1 MKTYQLG
8 RRGYLGNESTQEEF
22 MSNFCD
28 NCGAQVKPGAKFCG
42 QCGNRMAQAGG
53 SPSAP
58 RATGTVRPSARAA
71 TPPPP
76 AQSWN
81 PTAPTYGASEPYS
94 AAGASPPPMQ
104 SVPDVPPPPQY
115 WDSYDYPS
123 VDPARPRDWI
133 EKSERG
139 PQASSSYSASPPTPT
154 FRPSDASRPL
164 PALSFGAGPT
174 APAGVREKARDIARS
189 FAISA
194 AGIVLVP
201 LPFSDLVFLMP
212 IQTAMILSIG
222 KAYNIKD
229 PPEKTLAHISA
240 ACGASVFGQITTL
253 FVANLIPIIGKLV
266 SAPFVYG
273 WTYGLGEVAIRYFEA
288 QGQLQGDE
296 LKDVFRK
303 VSKDA
308 TRAFRK
314 NDVKNVEESFSHLR
328 DHLSEEE
335 YQKLRKRFS

>member
-1 MKTYQLG
+1 METNHEKA
-8 RRGYLGNESTQEEF
+8 
-22 MSNFCD
+22 MSKYCD
-28 NCGAQVKPGAKFCG
+28 NCGAQAKPGAKFCG
-42 QCGNRMAQAGG
+42 QCGNRIPQDSAAN
-53 SPSAP
+53 PVVSAP
-58 RATGTVRPSARAA
+58 SHVGTVRPSAGQR
-71 TPPPP
+71 TDEW
-76 AQSWN
+76 S
-81 PTAPTYGASEPYS
+81 
-94 AAGASPPPMQ
+94 SPPPMG
-104 SVPDVPPPPQY
+104 SVPDGPPPPQY
-115 WDSYDYPS
+115 WESYDYPS
-123 VDPARPRDWI
+123 VDPNRPRDWI

-139 PQASSSYSASPPTPT
+139 PNPPPPTHNPVPT
-154 FRPSDASRPL
+154 FRASDASRPL
-164 PALSFGAGPT
+164 PPLSFGGATPPMG
-174 APAGVREKARDIARS
+174 AREKARDIARS

-288 QGQLQGDE
+288 QGELQGDE

-303 VSKDA
+303 VSRDA

-314 NDVKNVEESFSHLR
+314 NDVKDVESSFSHLR
-328 DHLSEEE
+328 DHLPEEE

>member
-1 MKTYQLG
+1 
-8 RRGYLGNESTQEEF
+8 
-22 MSNFCD
+22 MSKYCD
-28 NCGAQVKPGAKFCG
+28 NCGAQAKPGAKFCG
-42 QCGNRMAQAGG
+42 QCGNRIPQEPANSPIVSSSPQQA
-53 SPSAP
+53 S
-58 RATGTVRPSARAA
+58 TVRPSAG
-71 TPPPP
+71 
-76 AQSWN
+76 QQQGW
-81 PTAPTYGASEPYS
+81 S
-94 AAGASPPPMQ
+94 APPPME
-104 SVPDVPPPPQY
+104 SVPDGPPPPQY
-115 WDSYDYPS
+115 WESYDYPS
-123 VDPARPRDWI
+123 VDPNRPRDWI

-139 PQASSSYSASPPTPT
+139 PHAPPPPMNPVPT
-154 FRPSDASRPL
+154 FRATDASRPL
-164 PALSFGAGPT
+164 PPLSFGGSQ
-174 APAGVREKARDIARS
+174 APMGAREKARDIARS

-222 KAYNIKD
+222 KAYNVKD

-288 QGQLQGDE
+288 QGELQGDE

-303 VSKDA
+303 VSRDA

-314 NDVKNVEESFSHLR
+314 SDVKDVDSSFAHLR
-328 DHLSEEE
+328 DHLPEEE

>member
-1 MKTYQLG
+1 
-8 RRGYLGNESTQEEF
+8 
-22 MSNFCD
+22 MSKYCD
-28 NCGAQVKPGAKFCG
+28 NCGALVKEGAKFCG
-42 QCGNRMAQAGG
+42 QCGNRMPQVE
-53 SPSAP
+53 
-58 RATGTVRPSARAA
+58 TVRPS
-71 TPPPP
+71 TP
-76 AQSWN
+76 QETW
-81 PTAPTYGASEPYS
+81 
-94 AAGASPPPMQ
+94 ASPPPME
-104 SVPDVPPPPQY
+104 SVGEQPPPPQY
-115 WDSYDYPS
+115 WESYDYPS
-123 VDPARPRDWI
+123 VDPNRPRDWI

-139 PQASSSYSASPPTPT
+139 PEAPPAPSSAPR

-164 PALSFGAGPT
+164 PPLSFGGS
-174 APAGVREKARDIARS
+174 APSGAREKARDIARS

-222 KAYNIKD
+222 KAYNVKD

-288 QGQLQGDE
+288 QGELQGEE
-296 LKDVFRK
+296 LKDVFKK
-303 VSKDA
+303 VSRDA

-314 NDVKNVEESFSHLR
+314 KEVVDVEQSFTHLR

-335 YQKLRKRFS
+335 YEKLRKRFS

>member
-1 MKTYQLG
+1 
-8 RRGYLGNESTQEEF
+8 
-22 MSNFCD
+22 MSNYCD
-28 NCGAQVKPGAKFCG
+28 NCGAQVKEGAKFCG
-42 QCGNRMAQAGG
+42 QCGNRMPQ
-53 SPSAP
+53 S
-58 RATGTVRPSARAA
+58 GTVRPSA
-71 TPPPP
+71 P
-76 AQSWN
+76 QEDWS
-81 PTAPTYGASEPYS
+81 
-94 AAGASPPPMQ
+94 SPPPME
-104 SVPDVPPPPQY
+104 SVGEQPPPPQY
-115 WDSYDYPS
+115 WESYDYPS
-123 VDPARPRDWI
+123 VDPNRPRDWI

-139 PQASSSYSASPPTPT
+139 PEAPPPPSNAPR

-164 PALSFGAGPT
+164 PPLSFGGS
-174 APAGVREKARDIARS
+174 APNGAREKARDIARS

-288 QGQLQGDE
+288 QGELQGDE
-296 LKDVFRK
+296 LKDVFKK
-303 VSKDA
+303 VSRDA

-314 NDVKNVEESFSHLR
+314 KDIADTEQSFSHLR

-335 YQKLRKRFS
+335 YEKLRKRFS

>member
-1 MKTYQLG
+1 M
-8 RRGYLGNESTQEEF
+8 
-22 MSNFCD
+22 
-28 NCGAQVKPGAKFCG
+28 
-42 QCGNRMAQAGG
+42 
-53 SPSAP
+53 
-58 RATGTVRPSARAA
+58 
-71 TPPPP
+71 
-76 AQSWN
+76 
-81 PTAPTYGASEPYS
+81 
-94 AAGASPPPMQ
+94 
-104 SVPDVPPPPQY
+104 PDQPPPPQY
-115 WDSYDYPS
+115 WESYDYPS
-123 VDPARPRDWI
+123 VDPNSPRDWI
-133 EKSERG
+133 EKSKQDPRA
-139 PQASSSYSASPPTPT
+139 ASSSPPPTPK

-164 PALSFGAGPT
+164 PPLSFGGPP
-174 APAGVREKARDIARS
+174 APVGAREKARDIARS

-222 KAYNIKD
+222 KAYNVKD

-288 QGQLQGDE
+288 QGEMQGDE
-296 LKDVFRK
+296 LKEVFKK

-314 NDVKNVEESFSHLR
+314 SDVRNVEESFAHLK

-335 YQKLRKRFS
+335 YEKLRKRFS

>member
-1 MKTYQLG
+1 
-8 RRGYLGNESTQEEF
+8 
-22 MSNFCD
+22 MSKYCD
-28 NCGAQVKPGAKFCG
+28 NCGAQAKPGAKFCG
-42 QCGNRMAQAGG
+42 QCGNRIPQEPAS
-53 SPSAP
+53 SPVVSTP
-58 RATGTVRPSARAA
+58 PQVGTVRPSAGQNQD
-71 TPPPP
+71 TW
-76 AQSWN
+76 S
-81 PTAPTYGASEPYS
+81 
-94 AAGASPPPMQ
+94 SPPPMGP
-104 SVPDVPPPPQY
+104 VPDGPPPPQY
-115 WDSYDYPS
+115 WESYDYPS
-123 VDPARPRDWI
+123 VDPNRPRDWI

-139 PQASSSYSASPPTPT
+139 PTPPPPPTHPVPT
-154 FRPSDASRPL
+154 FRASDASRPL
-164 PALSFGAGPT
+164 PPLSFGGA
-174 APAGVREKARDIARS
+174 APPMGAREKARDIARS

-288 QGQLQGDE
+288 QGELQGDE

-303 VSKDA
+303 VSRDA

-314 NDVKNVEESFSHLR
+314 NDVKDVESSFSHLR
-328 DHLSEEE
+328 DHLPEEE

>member
-1 MKTYQLG
+1 
-8 RRGYLGNESTQEEF
+8 
-22 MSNFCD
+22 
-28 NCGAQVKPGAKFCG
+28 
-42 QCGNRMAQAGG
+42 
-53 SPSAP
+53 
-58 RATGTVRPSARAA
+58 
-71 TPPPP
+71 
-76 AQSWN
+76 
-81 PTAPTYGASEPYS
+81 
-94 AAGASPPPMQ
+94 
-104 SVPDVPPPPQY
+104 
-115 WDSYDYPS
+115 
-123 VDPARPRDWI
+123 
-133 EKSERG
+133 
-139 PQASSSYSASPPTPT
+139 
-154 FRPSDASRPL
+154 
-164 PALSFGAGPT
+164 LSFGGAQ
-174 APAGVREKARDIARS
+174 APSGAREKARDIARS

-222 KAYNIKD
+222 KAYNVKD

-288 QGQLQGDE
+288 QGELQGDE

-303 VSKDA
+303 VSRDA

-314 NDVKNVEESFSHLR
+314 NDVRDADASFAHLR
-328 DHLSEEE
+328 DHLPEEE

>member
-1 MKTYQLG
+1 
-8 RRGYLGNESTQEEF
+8 

-28 NCGAQVKPGAKFCG
+28 NCGAELRESAKFCG
-42 QCGNRMAQAGG
+42 QCGHKTVPAQ
-53 SPSAP
+53 SPGPSYVP
-58 RATGTVRPSARAA
+58 PVEPSRPSGTVRPSYGETSAA
-71 TPPPP
+71 HQPPPL
-76 AQSWN
+76 
-81 PTAPTYGASEPYS
+81 G
-94 AAGASPPPMQ
+94 
-104 SVPDVPPPPQY
+104 SVGDQPPPPQY
-115 WDSYDYPS
+115 WESYDYPS
-123 VDPARPRDWI
+123 VDPNSPRDWI
-133 EKSERG
+133 EKSEKG
-139 PQASSSYSASPPTPT
+139 PQQGQDAHRQPHTPR

-164 PALSFGAGPT
+164 PPLSFGGGSQ
-174 APAGVREKARDIARS
+174 APAGAREKARDIARS

-212 IQTAMILSIG
+212 IQTAMVLSIG
-222 KAYNIKD
+222 KAYNVKD

-288 QGQLQGDE
+288 QGELQGDE
-296 LKDVFRK
+296 LKAVFKK
-303 VSKDA
+303 VSRDA

-314 NDVKNVEESFSHLR
+314 DEVKSVDDSFTHLR
-328 DHLSEEE
+328 DHLSPEE
-335 YQKLRKRFS
+335 YEKLRKRFS

>member
-1 MKTYQLG
+1 
-8 RRGYLGNESTQEEF
+8 
-22 MSNFCD
+22 MSKYCD
-28 NCGAQVKPGAKFCG
+28 NCGAQAKPGAKFCG
-42 QCGNRMAQAGG
+42 QCGNRIPQEPTCA
-53 SPSAP
+53 PSYPAP
-58 RATGTVRPSARAA
+58 AAPGGTVRPSAGQ
-71 TPPPP
+71 TP
-76 AQSWN
+76 SF
-81 PTAPTYGASEPYS
+81 S
-94 AAGASPPPMQ
+94 SPPPMDTI
-104 SVPDVPPPPQY
+104 PDGPPPPQY
-115 WDSYDYPS
+115 WESYDYPS
-123 VDPARPRDWI
+123 VDPNRPRDWI

-139 PQASSSYSASPPTPT
+139 PGAPPASTPVPT
-154 FRPSDASRPL
+154 FRASAASRPL
-164 PALSFGAGPT
+164 PPLSFGGAQ
-174 APAGVREKARDIARS
+174 APQGAREKARDIARS

-222 KAYNIKD
+222 KAYNVKD

-288 QGQLQGDE
+288 QGELQGDE

-303 VSKDA
+303 VSRDA

-314 NDVKNVEESFSHLR
+314 NDVKDVESSFSHLR
-328 DHLSEEE
+328 DHLPEEE

>member
-1 MKTYQLG
+1 
-8 RRGYLGNESTQEEF
+8 
-22 MSNFCD
+22 MSKYCD
-28 NCGAQVKPGAKFCG
+28 NCGAQVKEGAKFCG
-42 QCGNRMAQAGG
+42 QCGNRMPQFD
-53 SPSAP
+53 
-58 RATGTVRPSARAA
+58 TVRPSA
-71 TPPPP
+71 P
-76 AQSWN
+76 QEDW
-81 PTAPTYGASEPYS
+81 
-94 AAGASPPPMQ
+94 ASPPPMD
-104 SVPDVPPPPQY
+104 SVGEQPPPPQY
-115 WDSYDYPS
+115 WESYDYPS
-123 VDPARPRDWI
+123 VDPNRPRDWI

-139 PQASSSYSASPPTPT
+139 PQAPPPPTSTPR

-164 PALSFGAGPT
+164 PPLSFGGS
-174 APAGVREKARDIARS
+174 APNGAREKARDIARS

-222 KAYNIKD
+222 KAYNVKD

-288 QGQLQGDE
+288 QGELQGDE
-296 LKDVFRK
+296 LKDVFKK
-303 VSKDA
+303 VSRDA

-314 NDVKNVEESFSHLR
+314 KEVADVEQSFSHLR

-335 YQKLRKRFS
+335 YEKLRKRFS